1 MLKVHH
7 NSHYLHFKK
16 VMSKFAAHL
25 KFTYMVTY
33 DFIYY
38 TTKCSG
44 ILDEHIVRKSFKTF
58 KSACT
63 FMRRLEQKSNVDMNV
78 EMIPVV

>member
-1 MLKVHH
+1 
-7 NSHYLHFKK
+7 
-16 VMSKFAAHL
+16 MSKFAAHL

>member
-1 MLKVHH
+1 
-7 NSHYLHFKK
+7 
-16 VMSKFAAHL
+16 
-25 KFTYMVTY
+25 MVTY

-78 EMIPVV
+78 KMIPVV